1 MPTASPPLAPP
12 LFFSPII
19 VYLILALM
27 ETELYPEVLLR
38 NFRKKDLMRH
48 LGAWGGGTE
57 NYLERNEGKN

>member
-1 MPTASPPLAPP
+1 
-12 LFFSPII
+12 
-19 VYLILALM
+19 M